1 MTPEQVVGKRIAMAR
16 ENRGIGRQEELGAHL
31 ADYLGKPWTKQAV
44 SETDRG
50 NRRLNPTEL
59 LAFATVLDYPVAMR
73 AETDERV
80 NGLLEITK
88 AEAIGRIRLRSRA
101 TGTAVTQTGRGRR

>member
-1 MTPEQVVGKRIAMAR
+1 VVLPPAFRRAIPIPTRDVPLG
-16 ENRGIGRQEELGAHL
+16 ELSDG
-31 ADYLGKPWTKQAV
+31 P
-44 SETDRG
+44 
-50 NRRLNPTEL
+50 L
-59 LAFATVLDYPVAMR
+59 LAASDPDIRHALAEEQMAILNGLRRMR

-88 AEAIGRIRLRSRA
+88 AKAIGRIRLRSRA